1 MTQDKLTIGV
11 LALQGAFLEHVQH
24 LEKARS
30 KVGVDYAV
38 LEVRTVE
45 ELAQC
50 QALVIPGG
58 ESTSISLVA
67 ERSEL
72 LEPLRDF
79 VKKDKKPVWGTC
91 AGMILLAEE
100 ATRTKKDGQELI
112 GGLDV
117 RVARNHFG
125 RQTDSFIMKLPMP
138 FLKDQTPFPCVFIRA
153 PIVEA
158 IISKD
163 SHQTTESNVRAPT
176 VGKPSSDEV
185 KVLGTIPADKAKD
198 GEEKIIAV
206 QQGNVFGISFHP
218 ELSADTSIHEWWV
231 NTCVL

>member
-24 LEKARS
+24 LERVRS
-30 KVGVDYAV
+30 SVGVDYAV

-67 ERSEL
+67 ERSGL

-125 RQTDSFIMKLPMP
+125 RQADSFIMELPMP

-158 IISKD
+158 VISKD
-163 SHQTTESNVRAPT
+163 NQTAESNVRAPT
-176 VGKPSSDEV
+176 VGNPSSDAV
-185 KVLGTIPADKAKD
+185 KVLSTIPAEKAKD
-198 GEEKIIAV
+198 GKEKIIAV
-206 QQGNVFGISFHP
+206 QQDNVFGISFHP
-218 ELSADTSIHEWWV
+218 ELSADTSIHEWWIK
-231 NTCVL
+231 NCVL

>member
-30 KVGVDYAV
+30 SVGVDYAV

-45 ELAQC
+45 QLAQC

-67 ERSEL
+67 ERSGL

-125 RQTDSFIMKLPMP
+125 RQTDSFIMDLPMP
-138 FLKDQTPFPCVFIRA
+138 FLKDQKQFPCVFIRA
-153 PIVEA
+153 PVVEA
-158 IISKD
+158 VITKD
-163 SHQTTESNVRAPT
+163 NQTAESNVRAPD
-176 VGKPSSDEV
+176 VGMPSSDEV
-185 KVLGTIPADKAKD
+185 NVLSTIPADKAKD

-206 QQGNVFGISFHP
+206 QQDNVFGISFHP
-218 ELSADTSIHEWWV
+218 ELSSDTSIHEWWIK
-231 NTCVL
+231 NCVL

>member
-1 MTQDKLTIGV
+1 MTQDKLAIGV

-30 KVGVDYAV
+30 NVGVDYAV
-38 LEVRTVE
+38 LEVRTFE
-45 ELAQC
+45 QLAQC

-67 ERSEL
+67 ERSGL

-125 RQTDSFIMKLPMP
+125 RQTDSFIMDLPMP
-138 FLKDQTPFPCVFIRA
+138 FLKDQKQFPCVFIRA

-158 IISKD
+158 IVSKD
-163 SHQTTESNVRAPT
+163 NQAAGSNVRAPT

-185 KVLGTIPADKAKD
+185 KVLSTIPADKAKD

-206 QQGNVFGISFHP
+206 QQDNVFGISFHP
-218 ELSADTSIHEWWV
+218 ELSSDTSIHEWWIK
-231 NTCVL
+231 NCVL

>member
-11 LALQGAFLEHVQH
+11 LALQGAFLEHVHH
-24 LEKARS
+24 LERVQS
-30 KVGVDYAV
+30 SVGVDYAV

-67 ERSEL
+67 ERSGL

-125 RQTDSFIMKLPMP
+125 RQADSFIMALPMP

-158 IISKD
+158 VISKD
-163 SHQTTESNVRAPT
+163 NQTAESNVRAPT
-176 VGKPSSDEV
+176 VGNPSSDAV
-185 KVLGTIPADKAKD
+185 KVLSTIPAEKAKD
-198 GEEKIIAV
+198 GKEKIIAV
-206 QQGNVFGISFHP
+206 QQDNVFGISFHP
-218 ELSADTSIHEWWV
+218 ELSADTSIHEWWIK
-231 NTCVL
+231 NCVL